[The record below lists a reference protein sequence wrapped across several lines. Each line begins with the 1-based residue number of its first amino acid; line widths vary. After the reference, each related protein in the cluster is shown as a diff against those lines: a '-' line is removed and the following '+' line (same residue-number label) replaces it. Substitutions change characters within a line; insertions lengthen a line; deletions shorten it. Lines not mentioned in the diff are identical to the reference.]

1 MSLTVIPVTGD
12 VNHRDSEKTFG
23 YMQGVHDA
31 GEILNGLHD
40 ELMMDPC
47 FPALGSAGSS
57 SHCHGWNLSV
67 SGPVSS
73 G

>member
-1 MSLTVIPVTGD
+1 MSLTVISVTGN

-31 GEILNGLHD
+31 GLHD
-40 ELMMDPC
+40 ELMMDLC

-67 SGPVSS
+67 SGPVSTV
-73 G
+73 